1 MGTVNAEWFA
11 LAASKLDYC
20 EATGTLKW
28 KTGGT
33 GRRSDLVAG
42 YPRPEGRMIRIGSA
56 KANRVVA
63 AHEIIYFIKVGDVV
77 PAGQRINHKNGN
89 RADNRWQNLKLEDIK
104 TSKGVSDE

>member
-1 MGTVNAEWFA
+1 MGYIDAEWFS

-20 EATGTLKW
+20 ESTGTLKW
-28 KTGGT
+28 KTAGT

-42 YPRPEGRMIRIGSA
+42 YLRPEGRMIRIGSA

-77 PAGQRINHKNGN
+77 PAGKRINHKNGN
-89 RADNRWQNLKLEDIK
+89 RADNRWQNLKLGDIK